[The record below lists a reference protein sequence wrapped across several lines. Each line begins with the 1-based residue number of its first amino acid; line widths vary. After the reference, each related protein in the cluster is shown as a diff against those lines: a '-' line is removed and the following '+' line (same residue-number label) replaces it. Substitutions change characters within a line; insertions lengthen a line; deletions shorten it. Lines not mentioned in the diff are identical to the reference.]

1 MHFIDSFFQFSQV
14 GPTRS
19 GKTSIVKLLAELTGH
34 PLKIMTVSP
43 EMDTIEL
50 LGGFEQ
56 VRLIILLFLLP
67 SKNIQFVH

>member
-1 MHFIDSFFQFSQV
+1 
-14 GPTRS
+14 
-19 GKTSIVKLLAELTGH
+19 VKLLAELTGH

-56 VRLIILLFLLP
+56 VRFMFHLSSHLPFPAVLLKIESGSLKKASFVLWE
-67 SKNIQFVH
+67 NFAHQF